1 MPGRTKIVINVPEPL
16 LMEIN
21 DLETEQCIDRSE
33 LILQALQYYLGERR
47 RKLLIEQMK
56 KGYMEMAPIN
66 LAISGELSPW
76 EWEAMVLL
84 EKMAE

>member
-1 MPGRTKIVINVPEPL
+1 VPEPL
-16 LMEIN
+16 LTEIN
-21 DLETEQCIDRSE
+21 DLETEQRIDYSE
-33 LILQALQYYLGERR
+33 LVLEALQYYLGERR

-56 KGYMEMAPIN
+56 RGYMEMAPIN

-84 EKMAE
+84 ERLAE